1 MATLCTK
8 VELFYD
14 VISPY
19 SWLAF
24 EVLCRY
30 RPHWN
35 MKLVLRP
42 CYLGGIMKESG
53 NRPPMVIPSK
63 GLYMNHD
70 LIRNARYHQVPLKLM
85 EDPFTIMVEKGSLRA
100 QRFLT
105 AINLHVPEHLEDVS
119 RSLWTR
125 VWSKEEDIVDNE
137 SLALAAEN
145 AKVPGNAI
153 ENCLKLINEPI
164 VKENLKKTTEEV
176 VEYGAF
182 GAPTIIVHTKS
193 GPEMFFGSDRFPL
206 IAEMLK
212 ETWKG
217 PLPELQSNL

>member
-1 MATLCTK
+1 MTALSTK
-8 VELFYD
+8 VEIFYD

-30 RPHWN
+30 RSHWD

-53 NRPPMVIPSK
+53 NRPPMMVPSK
-63 GLYMNHD
+63 GLYMNKD
-70 LIRNARYHQVPLKLM
+70 LIRNANYYQVPLKLM
-85 EDPFTIMVEKGSLRA
+85 EDPFTVMVERGSLRA

-105 AINLHVPEHLEDVS
+105 AIDLYFPEHLEDVS

-137 SLALAAEN
+137 SLFLAAKN
-145 AKVPGNAI
+145 AKMLDSAI
-153 ENCLKLINEPI
+153 EKCLKLLNEAA
-164 VKENLKKTTEEV
+164 VKETLKKTTEEV
-176 VEYGAF
+176 VEHGAF
-182 GAPTIIVHTKS
+182 GAPTIIIHTNS

-206 IAEMLK
+206 IAEIMK
-212 ETWKG
+212 QTWKG
-217 PLPELQSNL
+217 PLPDFKSNL